1 MSNEPTHKFRSL
13 WVDPLSDARKRR
25 DQLLRERAL
34 LDAAGQPEAYE
45 QLSSQINFE
54 EDFIASFTDF
64 KKETTAKKRGPMSL
78 SAKGI
83 LQLLGIAV
91 LWFVVIGIW
100 RRYFG

>member
-1 MSNEPTHKFRSL
+1 MAKLRSL

-25 DQLLRERAL
+25 DQLLQERTL
-34 LDAAGQPEAYE
+34 PDAASQPEAYE
-45 QLSSQINFE
+45 QLNRQIKFE

-64 KKETTAKKRGPMSL
+64 KKEVAAKRRGPMSL
-78 SAKGI
+78 TAKGI

-100 RRYFG
+100 RRYVG

>member
-1 MSNEPTHKFRSL
+1 MAKLRSL

-25 DQLLRERAL
+25 DQLLRKRAL
-34 LDAAGQPEAYE
+34 LDAAGQPEVYE
-45 QLSSQINFE
+45 QLSSQIKFE

-64 KKETTAKKRGPMSL
+64 KKEAAAKKRGPMSL

-83 LQLLGIAV
+83 LQLLGMAV